1 MASVAAGLR
10 AGRPLGDFTPGDDKP
25 KDGEPRNWI
34 LAGGLGWLYGM
45 GVCVGPFFG
54 VGVGLSFPG
63 GVIAGAGGGV
73 GVVVGIGMSGGLVW
87 GTGRGQVS
95 GFGVPTPMA
104 PPQLPSLAELRRGAT
119 TRLEALRTDFGRSG
133 GRRLKATSRGRSAA
147 AAARAG
153 AAAPARAA
161 QAVTSEIVASRWRDV
176 RRYQHARL

>member
-1 MASVAAGLR
+1 MGVVERPRRARPASQQLTAYAPV
-10 AGRPLGDFTPGDDKP
+10 GRSGDFTPGDDKP
-25 KDGEPRNWI
+25 KEGEPRNWI

-133 GRRLKATSRGRSAA
+133 GRRLKATIPRPLGRGG
-147 AAARAG
+147 RAE
-153 AAAPARAA
+153 P
-161 QAVTSEIVASRWRDV
+161 EP
-176 RRYQHARL
+176 RRRLGLLTQ